1 MPTQGER
8 TTPEPNDE
16 ESPSANARAAARRR
30 RSSGRRAFV
39 SSEMPTRL
47 MLQRRAPEATRR
59 HAVRAMLR
67 GLGLLTL
74 DLSAFWV
81 MRGVVRLIRDQEV
94 YGAPLAEAVRSVFP
108 KGILGGF
115 DFVVALVIGL
125 ALAGAY
131 GRGDQRRDVGRIA
144 KGTALAVSLA
154 LWGPLWNG
162 LGPMVLAQ
170 GALMLA
176 IMWSGISFCRLL
188 FDASLKLVFQTP
200 ADGDPMVF
208 VGDRADAEA
217 RRIHDSLLGKNR
229 MRHSRWVN
237 LPQSG
242 ADNELS
248 PAEALTLVHDALA
261 GENAD
266 TLVLCGEYSLD
277 MFEAIVE
284 VAASAGIRV
293 LAVPRISGVV
303 QAQDAVV
310 WYGGNPFV
318 ELTLPALR
326 GWQLFIK
333 RGIDLVAAAVGLVIL
348 SPLFVLVAALIKSDS
363 PGPVFFSQ
371 ERVGYGGRVFRVF
384 KFRTMR
390 QDADAIKQQYLHLN
404 ASGDPRLFKI
414 PDDPRVTTL
423 GRFLRKWSID
433 ELPQLFNV
441 LNGEMSLVGPRPFFE
456 EDLKSYS
463 DYHFARL
470 GAKPGITGLWQV
482 KGRSAVVDFEEVV
495 RMDREYIED
504 WSVWLDFSI
513 LAQTVPAVLRGR
525 GAY

>member
-8 TTPEPNDE
+8 NSSDPIE
-16 ESPSANARAAARRR
+16 ETPSANARAAARKRR
-30 RSSGRRAFV
+30 TSGKRAFV

-47 MLQRRAPEATRR
+47 MLQRRAPDATRR

-67 GLGLLTL
+67 GVGLLTL
-74 DLSAFWV
+74 DLGTFWV
-81 MRGVVRLIRDQEV
+81 LRGIVRLVRDEAV
-94 YGAPLAEAVRSVFP
+94 YGEPLATALQSVFP
-108 KGILGGF
+108 QGLLGGF
-115 DFVVALVIGL
+115 NFVVALVIGL
-125 ALAGAY
+125 SLSGAY
-131 GRGDQRRDVGRIA
+131 GRGDQRRDLSRIA
-144 KGTALAVSLA
+144 KGTALAVSLS
-154 LWGPLWNG
+154 LWSVFWRAPDGFVILQ
-162 LGPMVLAQ
+162 AI
-170 GALMLA
+170 LMLA
-176 IMWSGISFCRLL
+176 IIWSGLSVARLL
-188 FDASLKLVFQTP
+188 FDAALKLVFQTP

-208 VGDRADAEA
+208 VGDRADEEA

-237 LPQSG
+237 LPQLG
-242 ADNELS
+242 DENELS
-248 PAEALTLVHDALA
+248 PADALTLVHDALA

-266 TLVLCGEYSLD
+266 TLVLCGEYGAD

-284 VAASAGIRV
+284 VATSAGIRV

-303 QAQDAVV
+303 QAQNAVV

-318 ELTLPALR
+318 ELTVPSLR

-333 RGIDLVAAAVGLVIL
+333 RGVDIVAAAVGLVIL
-348 SPLFVLVAALIKSDS
+348 SPLFAVVAALIKSDS

-371 ERVGYGGRVFRVF
+371 ERVGYAGRVFRVF

-390 QDADAIKQQYLHLN
+390 RDADSIKQQLAHLN
-404 ASGDPRLFKI
+404 ASGDSRLFKI
-414 PDDPRVTTL
+414 PDDPRITPL
-423 GRFLRKWSID
+423 GKFLRKWSID

-456 EDLKSYS
+456 EDLKNYL
-463 DYHFARL
+463 DHHFARL

-495 RMDREYIED
+495 RLDREYIEE
-504 WSVWLDFSI
+504 WSVWLDLWI
-513 LAQTVPAVLRGR
+513 LLQTVPAVLRGR